1 MGFVSS
7 SARERS
13 SWLHPIMRFKSYIRN
28 CSVRAAF
35 IVYALTAV
43 VSAIVL
49 SCVIVGISSS
59 LYAEA
64 TVEQTRYSGV
74 YIYDD
79 ERNMLV
85 PADTLT
91 WLFPLSGGASEDSS
105 SSDSESTSLSLTM
118 GGGSASMSSEVRS
131 VYVERTDA
139 GSEYFPFI
147 DLDDPPDGFELMAV
161 DDMDADGWGEDVS
174 FEGSE
179 TSPIDPQ
186 TLTFDNLPQYDEA
199 TNAARGGVDSI
210 RPSIADGELD
220 DGLLV
225 SRVGY
230 YVYIAEGTWADAFVW
245 LTVVAIPL
253 ACIACFVIA
262 GRAFY
267 RAKIEGPVR
276 AMDEAAHR
284 IASGDLDF
292 SLSVDDGGEL
302 GKLAESFESMRSELE
317 RAERAA
323 WRSTE
328 NRRRANAAFAHD
340 LRTPLTVLSGRAE
353 MLAEFAPQHVLDDGQ
368 VADAAQ
374 AMLRQTSRLQSYIE
388 SMKDVDALESYEPR
402 IAKVLVASWFVRET
416 QDARDVVAAHGVT
429 LDVRHGDLPEYL
441 LFDAGAASRILQN
454 LVSNAARHAKK
465 RVVLAADWGGDMLR
479 LHVEDDGD
487 GFSPDA
493 LEHAKQPYWC
503 GDAGRVDADAEVA
516 HFGLGLNICA
526 VLCEKLG
533 GSLELENVESGGA
546 TASASLS
553 AQPTG
558 VEE

>member
-1 MGFVSS
+1 
-7 SARERS
+7 
-13 SWLHPIMRFKSYIRN
+13 MRFKSYIRN

-43 VSAIVL
+43 VSAVVL
-49 SCVIVGISSS
+49 SCIIVGISSS

-79 ERNMLV
+79 ESNMLV

-105 SSDSESTSLSLTM
+105 SSDSESASLSLTM
-118 GGGSASMSSEVRS
+118 GGGSASMSSGVRS
-131 VYVERTDA
+131 VYVERADA
-139 GSEYFPFI
+139 GSEYFPCI

-161 DDMDADGWGEDVS
+161 DDMDADGWGEDAS

-179 TSPIDPQ
+179 TSPVDPQ

-210 RPSIADGELD
+210 GPSIADGELD

-276 AMDEAAHR
+276 TMDEAAHR

-323 WRSTE
+323 WRSAE

-353 MLAEFAPQHVLDDGQ
+353 MLAEFAPQNALDGSQ

-374 AMLRQTSRLQSYIE
+374 AMLRQTSRLQSYVE

-416 QDARDVVAAHGVT
+416 QDARDVVTAYGVA

-441 LFDAGAASRILQN
+441 VFDASAASRILQN
-454 LVSNAARHAKK
+454 LVSNAARHAKG
-465 RVVLAADWGGDMLR
+465 RVAIAVDWEADMLR
-479 LHVEDDGD
+479 LRVKDDGD

-503 GDAGRVDADAEVA
+503 EDTGRGATDDGAS

-533 GSLELENVESGGA
+533 GSLELENAESGGA
-546 TASASLS
+546 TACASLC
-553 AQPTG
+553 AQPSG